1 MKVNQWTMG
10 LAAAGV
16 ISFGA
21 VAQAE
26 EKPSNQVLTALSGT
40 QISGYVSTSLHWN
53 PGQQAGHGGTI
64 TRPSNIQ
71 GQNYVY
77 NRPSPSYLA
86 NKGDGFNLDVIQLTF
101 SKPLDEGEW
110 SAGYVAEVWM
120 GPDAVVLG
128 NLLGDNDNANGA
140 GGISLAQGYIAL
152 NVPVGNGITVK
163 VGTFNTIIG
172 YESNNSPENPNY
184 SRSWGYTLGPF
195 QHEGLVAS
203 YKIVDGV
210 TITAGIANRQDTG
223 LQSVAF
229 RNRGTVTVGPGG
241 DIISQSGEGAGTG
254 VQSQK
259 TYMAAISLTAPD
271 SWGFLKGATL
281 NAGVVD
287 GISAAAGNSG
297 PVPDIT
303 NIHVSTTIPTPI
315 ESIKLGFAWDHI
327 SVGGSANTIRIPDTD
342 VYAFYASFS
351 NLGIEKLKLNTRFEI
366 VRLGQASGIKSTEDS
381 SFGLQNAIAP
391 QEVLPNLTSLT
402 ATLEYPL
409 WNNVISRLEYRW
421 DHDSSGFQSGPDR
434 FQSGEPNGN
443 GANNL
448 HSVILSLV
456 YKF

>member
-26 EKPSNQVLTALSGT
+26 EKPSNQVLTAISGT
-40 QISGYVSTSLHWN
+40 QISGYVSTSVHWN
-53 PGQQAGHGGTI
+53 PSGQAGFAGEG
-64 TRPSNIQ
+64 PA
-71 GQNYVY
+71 
-77 NRPSPSYLA
+77 YLN
-86 NKGDGFNLDVIQLTF
+86 NKGDGFNLDVVQLTF

-120 GPDAVVLG
+120 GPDANVLG
-128 NLLGDNDNANGA
+128 NVIGNGGA
-140 GGISLAQGYIAL
+140 GTTSAGAISLAQGYIAL
-152 NVPVGNGITVK
+152 NVPVGNGLTVK

-172 YESNNSPENPNY
+172 YEGNNSADNPNY

-195 QHEGLVAS
+195 QHEGVVAT

-210 TITAGIANRQDTG
+210 SLTAGIANRQDTG
-223 LQSVAF
+223 LQSVAV
-229 RNRGTVTVGPGG
+229 RTPGRIVGNNV
-241 DIISQSGEGAGTG
+241 QSGAGAGTG

-297 PVPDIT
+297 LLPDIT
-303 NIHVSTTIPTPI
+303 NIHVSANIPTPI

-327 SVGGSANTIRIPDTD
+327 QIAGNNFTGVISDTD

-351 NLGIEKLKLNTRFEI
+351 NLGIEKLKLNTRLEYLS
-366 VRLGQASGIKSTEDS
+366 LG
-381 SFGLQNAIAP
+381 NATFTGDD
-391 QEVLPNLTSLT
+391 PNVVTLT

-409 WNNVISRLEYRW
+409 WANVLSRLEYRW
-421 DHDSSGFQSGPDR
+421 DHDATGARSGPGQAR
-434 FQSGEPNGN
+434 SGVVGG
-443 GANNL
+443 GANNVHL
-448 HSVILSLV
+448 LALNLV